1 MLRPAFI
8 SDALATYDDH
18 SMGSSS
24 TVNMFDQSPETP
36 LFPGRILVVDD
47 NESIR
52 IFLRHFFKLERI
64 PVEIIDSPTQ
74 ALELFRAE
82 PELYSMLLTDCE
94 MPGMSGLELAQE
106 VRRLRADLPMV
117 IFSTSVT
124 VLGANRFLRQ
134 GFAAAL
140 PKPVALEQLRT
151 TVRGILDPNYSTGC
165 TTNPQPAA
173 PAAN

>member
-1 MLRPAFI
+1 MLRPTFFA
-8 SDALATYDDH
+8 DALATSNDH
-18 SMGSSS
+18 STGSSS
-24 TVNMFDQSPETP
+24 TVNMSAQFPEPP
-36 LFPGRILVVDD
+36 LVPGRILVVDD

-52 IFLRHFFKLERI
+52 VFLRHFFKLERI
-64 PVEIIDSPTQ
+64 PVEIIDSPAR

-82 PELYSMLLTDCE
+82 PGLYSMLLTDCE

-124 VLGANRFLRQ
+124 VLGAKRFLLQ

-140 PKPVALEQLRT
+140 PKPVALEQLRM
-151 TVRGILDPNYSTGC
+151 TVRGILDPNYPAGC
-165 TTNPQPAA
+165 PTNPQPAG

>member
-1 MLRPAFI
+1 MNN
-8 SDALATYDDH
+8 
-18 SMGSSS
+18 S
-24 TVNMFDQSPETP
+24 TQIPKSP
-36 LFPGRILVVDD
+36 LVPGRILVVDD

-52 IFLRHFFKLERI
+52 MFLHHFFKLEGI

-82 PELYSMLLTDCE
+82 PGLYSMLLTDCE